1 MLGRVS
7 SAPAFLR
14 ASFSIV
20 VVLLINCILTS
31 LLVGP
36 WCGQS
41 ILTTG
46 RYWKRWPRWAQRR
59 RKMCYRTWI
68 STLPISVPT
77 GTSFRKVR
85 RWKETSYRVIDG
97 KEKNYHSNNRGSLLS
112 FFNCLYIYMHM
123 QYFDNLRGH
132 RPRLTVLPQ
141 FHGWLFRACMV
152 TQLTWHWI
160 RLIPNYRSLHVQ
172 HVTHTSRPACVS

>member
-1 MLGRVS
+1 MLGRVC
-7 SAPAFLR
+7 SAPTFLR

-20 VVLLINCILTS
+20 VVLLMICILTS

-59 RKMCYRTWI
+59 RKMCYQTWI

-85 RWKETSYRVIDG
+85 RWKETSYREIDG
-97 KEKNYHSNNRGSLLS
+97 KKKNHHFYNIGSLLS
-112 FFNCLYIYMHM
+112 FFNCLYTYMHM

-132 RPRLTVLPQ
+132 TRGTTTHGTATISRVTISRLFCNATDVALDKINFQP
-141 FHGWLFRACMV
+141 
-152 TQLTWHWI
+152 WI
-160 RLIPNYRSLHVQ
+160 F
-172 HVTHTSRPACVS
+172 TSSTRDAH